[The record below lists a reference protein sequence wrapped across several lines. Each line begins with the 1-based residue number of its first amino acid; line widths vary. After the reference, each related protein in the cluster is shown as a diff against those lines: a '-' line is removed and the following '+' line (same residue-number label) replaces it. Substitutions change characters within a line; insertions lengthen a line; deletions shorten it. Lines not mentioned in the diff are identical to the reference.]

1 MNSVALRVLSGKHAG
16 AIVQL
21 LAEKSWS
28 IGHGENA
35 DILLLD
41 EEVRERHACLAWV
54 ADDEAWHLTAMA
66 EEVRVFGYPLKPA
79 TTAVLMP
86 GSCFSMSGLDFE
98 VAMIARLD
106 EWGRPI
112 AKANTQDAGHQA
124 RMRFLHHAHPWRY
137 RAAVMRSTL
146 QPRYIVAAVGVMA
159 CSAAVVAVLL
169 SRPELSVEYLEDA
182 VAELDRL
189 YPDVS
194 HQLDPVTGITTYKGY
209 VKDQQELGAL
219 RQLAL
224 KANFGAVIM
233 NVLPMDVLALN
244 VSSMT
249 ETYYRS
255 PEVKVIGPG
264 EIEVD
269 IWSED
274 AIKDLAGWNMRA
286 VEAKVL
292 RELPELKAIRLRLK
306 QSNMPLVSVPLEKFD
321 LSIISASS
329 GEPFVVNQRGDR
341 LFSGAQI
348 KEGHLNFIDLC
359 RVELISSE
367 DKTRFD
373 MHALKGNKSEC
384 N

>member
-21 LAEKSWS
+21 LTEKSWS

-41 EEVRERHACLAWV
+41 EEVRERHACLAWA

-98 VAMIARLD
+98 VAMVARLD

-146 QPRYIVAAVGVMA
+146 QPRYIVAAMGVMV

-244 VSSMT
+244 VSSTM
-249 ETYYRS
+249 EMYYRN
-255 PEVKVIGPG
+255 PKVRVTGPG

-269 IWSED
+269 ILSED
-274 AIKDLAGWNMRA
+274 AIKNLSGWNMPA

-292 RELPELKAIRLRLK
+292 HELPEVKVLSLNLRK
-306 QSNMPLVSVPLEKFD
+306 SAMPNVSVPMNRFD
-321 LSIISASS
+321 LSVVSASS

-341 LFSGAQI
+341 LFTGAQA
-348 KEGHLNFIDLC
+348 KEGRLDFIDVC
-359 RVELISSE
+359 GVRVISYDNATIFNMRAQE
-367 DKTRFD
+367 DKSSD
-373 MHALKGNKSEC
+373 CK
-384 N
+384 